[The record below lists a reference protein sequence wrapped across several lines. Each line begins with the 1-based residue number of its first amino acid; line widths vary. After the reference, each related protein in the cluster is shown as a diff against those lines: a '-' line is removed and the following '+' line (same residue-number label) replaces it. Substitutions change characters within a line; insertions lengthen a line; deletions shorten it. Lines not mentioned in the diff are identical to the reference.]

1 MLEHCWA
8 SAAETLALL
17 FRQLQQRHRRLRRQ
31 VAADGRQ
38 AEARRAQTQVG
49 AKGELHLWTK
59 ALDLHQYFGHFKSCA

>member
-8 SAAETLALL
+8 SAAATLALL

-38 AEARRAQTQVG
+38 AEASRAQTQVG
-49 AKGELHLWTK
+49 AKGELRLWTK
-59 ALDLHQYFGHFKSCA
+59 ARDRHQCLGLLKSCT